1 MRMRP
6 NEKNPKLIY
15 RKAIYEGFIQFATF
29 IVDNQFTF
37 TNKSSYDSFM
47 KDYAQIKIQ
56 T

>member
-15 RKAIYEGFIQFATF
+15 RKYEGFIQFVTF
-29 IVDNQFTF
+29 IVDNQFTS
-37 TNKSSYDSFM
+37 TIESSYDSFM